1 MSTDADTIYVCPTCL
16 TQYTEALGFCPD
28 DGTELRRL
36 KVEQEDTMPGRI
48 IDGRW
53 EIIKKIGAGGM
64 GSVYL
69 ANQLN
74 IERKVAIKTMH
85 KGLDRG
91 TEYIERFLREA
102 NVASQ
107 ASHPNMVSI
116 YDFGQTD
123 DGILFIAMEYL
134 DGNSLADVLRHT
146 RLTIEQTIAITQQLC
161 GALSAAHGVGIIH
174 RDLKPENIFLLDLPD
189 GSIFA
194 KILDFGIAKHMN
206 SKSMTQTGQ
215 VFGTPEYMSPEQCR
229 GSSSLDQRS
238 DLYALGCILYEIMT
252 GRTPFRSETLLQVLF
267 KHVSDPVPP
276 LQLIVPHGSLKGFE
290 EVVMTLLSKSPKDRY
305 ATALQVQSAIEEM
318 GVDKSAMTIKM
329 PAWRANERALD
340 DEDGGGEDADSDTAF
355 FLKRSS
361 APTPAANTAAFIDG
375 ETLDH
380 DALISLG
387 VNPDDLEPTN
397 PPTAPADESGTAR
410 FGLVEKSSVEES
422 SVQEHDGEPEQTSD
436 TAPEDQEV
444 LPRPTAAPKI
454 EAASAPSGKP
464 VGVIVGAILFL
475 GLGAGVAAAFSA
487 GVFTP
492 PPEPP
497 TPTPDQAP
505 DTRVIAEPEP
515 EPDMA
520 PEPDLKPALDP
531 AVGIAVGIA
540 MNDRARASAGAT
552 RAATE
557 RAELIEKQKNKKPGK
572 KPKKNTINPD
582 ELLTRAG
589 FTQVSR
595 KPQRRAIACIQ
606 SKASRDASVQKQIVG
621 KPLKVNIRVLLSPD
635 GKVKDVIP
643 LEISAPIR
651 QNPALMSCVK
661 NAFFETTYP
670 GLISL
675 TGKSVYYGYGFGFTL
690 KQQ

>member
-1 MSTDADTIYVCPTCL
+1 MSTDPDTIYVCPTCL
-16 TQYTEALGFCPD
+16 KQYTEQLGFCPD

-36 KVEQEDTMPGRI
+36 KVEQEDTMPGRT

-107 ASHPNMVSI
+107 VSHPNMVSI

-134 DGNSLADVLRHT
+134 DGSSLADVLRHT

-215 VFGTPEYMSPEQCR
+215 VFGTPEYMSPEQCK

-290 EVVMTLLSKSPKDRY
+290 DVVMTLLSKSSKDRY

-340 DEDGGGEDADSDTAF
+340 EDDSPSPDTDSDTALL
-355 FLKRSS
+355 LKKSRALTPVASS
-361 APTPAANTAAFIDG
+361 AAFVDG
-375 ETLDH
+375 ETLDP
-380 DALISLG
+380 DALIALG
-387 VNPDDLEPTN
+387 IDPDDLDSS
-397 PPTAPADESGTAR
+397 APVDASETAR
-410 FGLVEKSSVEES
+410 FAIDAPSRAPAASLPDEALDHTRGDAPPLDVDATAYGSEV
-422 SVQEHDGEPEQTSD
+422 
-436 TAPEDQEV
+436 TAP
-444 LPRPTAAPKI
+444 
-454 EAASAPSGKP
+454 SAGKP
-464 VGVIVGAILFL
+464 VGLIFGVVMFL
-475 GLGAGVAAAFSA
+475 GFSASIAAAFSA

-492 PPEPP
+492 EPP
-497 TPTPDQAP
+497 APAEVEPDHPP
-505 DTRVIAEPEP
+505 DSLAIVAAA
-515 EPDMA
+515 PDMA
-520 PEPDLKPALDP
+520 HVIDMEKTLDP
-531 AVGIAVGIA
+531 AVGLALGIA
-540 MNDRARASAGAT
+540 MNDRARASANAT
-552 RAATE
+552 KAATQHAE
-557 RAELIEKQKNKKPGK
+557 RLEKQKNKTKRPKK
-572 KPKKNTINPD
+572 KPEIASD

-589 FTQVSR
+589 FARVSR
-595 KPQRRAIACIQ
+595 KPQRVAVAC
-606 SKASRDASVQKQIVG
+606 SRSLASRDAALQAQVVG
-621 KPLKVNIRVLLSPD
+621 KPLTVKLRVLIAPS
-635 GKVKDVIP
+635 GAVKDVVP
-643 LEISAPIR
+643 LELSAPIQ
-651 QNPALMSCVK
+651 QNSKLLGCVK
-661 NAFFETTYP
+661 NAFLQTTYP
-670 GLISL
+670 GIISL
-675 TGKSVYYGYGFGFTL
+675 TGKSVYYAYEFSFTI